1 MIVNQSNLAG
11 IYRSFRTLFNQ
22 AFDAAPSQWPLV
34 AMEVPSTGRSVDY
47 KWLGDFPMLREWVGD
62 RLIRDLSAFR

>member
-11 IYRSFRTLFNQ
+11 IYKSFNTLFNQ

-62 RLIRDLSAFR
+62 RLI